1 VRLEG
6 AVPEAVKPNET
17 ELPGLM
23 LPLYG
28 SLVTVTAAPDE
39 VNTPFQPLLTCWPL
53 GHVQLAF
60 PPVAAE
66 SPALLTVTWPW
77 KPPNQL
83 FVTENAHDSV
93 AGGGVLGG
101 GPPLPAPGSGNSIP
115 ASSDCFSV
123 TGNRQGPRSLGRRRV
138 RSGYADCPSACVP
151 PL

>member
-1 VRLEG
+1 MPSRPTWRTAATAPVRACSGQQVTVRLEG
-6 AVPEAVKPNET
+6 VVPEAVKPNET

-60 PPVAAE
+60 QPVAGE
-66 SPALLTVTWPW
+66 PPALLTVTWPW
-77 KPPNQL
+77 KPPDQL

-93 AGGGVLGG
+93 GGGGGG
-101 GPPLPAPGSGNSIP
+101 GPPFPAPGSGNSIP
-115 ASSDCFSV
+115 ASSDCFSEL
-123 TGNRQGPRSLGRRRV
+123 TGVAS
-138 RSGYADCPSACVP
+138 
-151 PL
+151 